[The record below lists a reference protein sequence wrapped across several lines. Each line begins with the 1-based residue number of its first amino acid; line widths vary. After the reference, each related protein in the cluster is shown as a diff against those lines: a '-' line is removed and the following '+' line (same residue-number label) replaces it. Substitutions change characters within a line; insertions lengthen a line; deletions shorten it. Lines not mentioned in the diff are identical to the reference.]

1 MFGFECFPPLLQGQ
15 KAFHAVTGAHVRGG
29 IYSAVKAEWEHC
41 PVCHGFGCKV
51 SVFVSPTEIY
61 HPQRGC
67 NDMWKP
73 QDQVQE
79 EKLRCA
85 DILHRIQYA
94 SVVVLCY

>member
-1 MFGFECFPPLLQGQ
+1 M
-15 KAFHAVTGAHVRGG
+15 RGG

-67 NDMWKP
+67 MTCGNLRMCT
-73 QDQVQE
+73 DQVQE